1 MKQVQKKTGS
11 KTIVITGAGNGIGRA
26 TSLALARQG
35 HRLGLIDVDAKGLET
50 LATEVDETGSQG
62 ITTVADV
69 RDSGA
74 IEESVATIKR
84 ELGPIDVLIT
94 CAGVGRLSTAT
105 NLDIDGLQWMFDINV
120 IGMARTIQAV
130 LPGMYERKSGH
141 IIGVA
146 SVAGYRGLPWMPGY
160 CATKAAVANYL
171 EALRPSLKRRGVRIT
186 TLHPGFV
193 ASGMTMETPFRN
205 PVQML
210 TVEQAAEFVVKSVK
224 NQPRDL
230 VFPFSARLGMGFL
243 RRLPTLVYDRVMD
256 RAGPLALTTDF

>member
-1 MKQVQKKTGS
+1 MALVAMKQVQKKTGS

-105 NLDIDGLQWMFDINV
+105 TLDIDGLQWMFDINGIRGVGDDDGNPVSQPRANADRRTGRRVRGQERQESTTRPGVSVLGAAWDGFPETAADPRLRPREGSRRTARADDRFLSDRVGQRSATHRERLV
-120 IGMARTIQAV
+120 IRWV
-130 LPGMYERKSGH
+130 
-141 IIGVA
+141 
-146 SVAGYRGLPWMPGY
+146 
-160 CATKAAVANYL
+160 
-171 EALRPSLKRRGVRIT
+171 ALR
-186 TLHPGFV
+186 
-193 ASGMTMETPFRN
+193 
-205 PVQML
+205 
-210 TVEQAAEFVVKSVK
+210 
-224 NQPRDL
+224 
-230 VFPFSARLGMGFL
+230 
-243 RRLPTLVYDRVMD
+243 
-256 RAGPLALTTDF
+256 